1 MDMYKEIRSNV
12 IDKLVAA
19 AGKKH
24 GVAFLEGGK
33 QTTRYEAGKGLMG
46 SSSLDTDVLFRQDSK
61 FHYLFGVKEP
71 DFYGAIETDTKK
83 SILFIPQYVA
93 FCGCYLVFLPTL
105 LSGWDLF
112 FLPAIT
118 RICTRWMKSSMS
130 MTFLPISV
138 SSSLR
143 SST

>member
-46 SSSLDTDVLFRQDSK
+46 SSSLDTDVLFRQDT
-61 FHYLFGVKEP
+61 G
-71 DFYGAIETDTKK
+71 I
-83 SILFIPQYVA
+83 Q
-93 FCGCYLVFLPTL
+93 
-105 LSGWDLF
+105 
-112 FLPAIT
+112 
-118 RICTRWMKSSMS
+118 
-130 MTFLPISV
+130 
-138 SSSLR
+138 
-143 SST
+143 